1 MIPYNAS
8 MYLEKFNEYTWIKNA
23 PSHEEL
29 ELFEKTKKYMKY
41 ISWIPGLRMVA
52 VCNSLSMYASDAD
65 SDIDLFVVTEKKRI
79 WLVRILMTL
88 IFQILGIRR
97 HGKKVAKRFCLSFFS
112 TVEWLDFNNFRLE
125 NDIYLAYWI
134 YYLKPILDTGNTYE
148 ILREANKS
156 WTSEFFAEEEHAVDE
171 KKYFICHNNPKQWT
185 NNWKILDWIDAFLKK
200 LFLPKTLAHKK
211 SLWNPIGII
220 VNENMLKFHNNDRRE
235 EIKKSL
241 I

>member
-1 MIPYNAS
+1 MIHYNAS
-8 MYLEKFNEYTWIKNA
+8 MYLEKFKEYIWIKDT

-29 ELFEKTKKYMKY
+29 GLFEKTKKYMKY

-65 SDIDLFVVTEKKRI
+65 SDIDFFVVTEKKRM

-88 IFQILGIRR
+88 IFQILGVRR

-112 TVEWLDFNNFRLE
+112 TMEWLDFSNFRLE

-134 YYLKPILDTGNTYE
+134 YYLKPILNFWNTYE
-148 ILREANKS
+148 NLRNLNGN
-156 WTSEFFAEEEHAVDE
+156 WTSEFFEATNHHEDEE
-171 KKYFICHNNPKQWT
+171 KYLICNNNPKQWT
-185 NNWKILDWIDAFLKK
+185 NNSKILDWIDAFLKK